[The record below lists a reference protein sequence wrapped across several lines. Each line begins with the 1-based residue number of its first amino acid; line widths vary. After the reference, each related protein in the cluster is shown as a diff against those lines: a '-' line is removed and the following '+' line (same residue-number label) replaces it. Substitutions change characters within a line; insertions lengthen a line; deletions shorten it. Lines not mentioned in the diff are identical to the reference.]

1 MAVRESADATL
12 LRWQTLNVIQEHYA
26 QFDPF
31 LEDVMD
37 LLGFRT
43 SPVQKDIGSFLCY
56 GPDNIMVQAQRGQAK
71 TTITAAFA
79 VWTLIHSPSARVL
92 ILSAGGTQATEISTL
107 IVRILMTM
115 EELECLRPDPSNG
128 DRTSVE
134 AFDVHYTLKGI
145 DKSPSVAC
153 IGITGNMQGKR
164 ADLLIADD
172 IESTKNS
179 KTALMREQLMDLT
192 RDFTSICTNGRIV
205 YLGTPQSM
213 ESVYNTLP
221 ARGFTVRIWP
231 GRFPNPEQLEN
242 YGDHLAPYIRSRLI
256 KDPSLAF
263 GGGMLGDQGQ
273 PVDPTYIGE
282 DTLQLKE
289 LDQGPSYFQL
299 QHMLNTKLADAA
311 RYPLK
316 VEQIVMMPLGG
327 EYYPLEVARGFGGSS
342 LLDIAIH
349 NAAYKIN
356 SPAKLS
362 EDVGKLQ
369 GKVMYVDPA
378 GGGKNGDETAYA
390 VTGFLNGNIYVLA
403 LGGVPGGYNIE
414 QMTTLAAIAER
425 WQVNKIIVEK
435 NMGYGAF
442 TEVWLPILRQKYECA
457 VEDDF
462 VTGQKETRIIE
473 TLEPV
478 IARGSLILNQSVVD
492 EDRETLL
499 RYPPAQRQLYSFFHQ
514 LSKITR
520 EKGCLTHDDRV
531 DALEGAV
538 RYWQKVIA
546 IDQSE
551 AIKRAREKE
560 WNEQMRDPMMKDR
573 WSNTTPGRGG
583 SVFNKYLRSNT
594 DARSYPAFPGYGKPR
609 LSPSSGRR

>member
-1 MAVRESADATL
+1 MPARESADGAL
-12 LRWQTLNVIQEHYA
+12 LRWQTLGVIQEHYA

-31 LEDVMD
+31 LEDVME
-37 LLGFRT
+37 LLGFTT

-79 VWTLIHSPSARVL
+79 VWTLIHNPSARVL
-92 ILSAGGTQATEISTL
+92 ILSAGGTQANEISTL
-107 IVRILMTM
+107 IVRILMM
-115 EELECLRPDPSNG
+115 MPELECLRPDPSNG

-172 IESTKNS
+172 IESQKNS
-179 KTALMREQLMDLT
+179 KTATMREQLMELT
-192 RDFTSICTNGRIV
+192 RDFTSICTNGRII

-242 YGDHLAPYIRSRLI
+242 YGDHLAPYIRKRLLA
-256 KDPSLAF
+256 DPGLAF

-316 VEQIVMMPLGG
+316 VEQIIMMALGG
-327 EYYPLEVARGFGGSS
+327 DFYPLEVARGFGGGS
-342 LLDIAIH
+342 LQDIAIF
-349 NAAYKIN
+349 NSAYKIN
-356 SPAKLS
+356 TPAKIS
-362 EDVGKLQ
+362 EDVGRLQ
-369 GKVMYVDPA
+369 GTVMYVDPA
-378 GGGKNGDETAYA
+378 GGGKNGDETGYA
-390 VTGFLNGNIYVLA
+390 VTGFLNGNVYVLSV
-403 LGGVPGGYNIE
+403 GGVPGGYNIE
-414 QMTTLAAIAER
+414 QMTTLAHIAER
-425 WQVNKIIVEK
+425 WKVNKVVVEK
-435 NMGYGAF
+435 NMGFGAF
-442 TEVWLPILRQKYECA
+442 TEVWLPILRQIYEVA

-478 IARGSLILNQSVVD
+478 IARGSLIFNQSVID

-499 RYPPAQRQLYSFFHQ
+499 CHPVVQRQLYSLFHQ

-520 EKGCLTHDDRV
+520 DKGCLNHDDRV

-538 RYWQKVIA
+538 RYWLKVLA

-551 AIKRAREKE
+551 AIKKARERE
-560 WNEQMRDPMMKDR
+560 FNEAMRDPMMKDR
-573 WSNTTPGRGG
+573 WSNTAPSRGG
-583 SVFNKYLRSNT
+583 SVFTKYTLRSNT
-594 DARSYPAFPGYGKPR
+594 NARSYPAFPGYRK
-609 LSPSSGRR
+609 

>member
-1 MAVRESADATL
+1 MAVRESGDAAL
-12 LRWQTLNVIQEHYA
+12 LRWQSLGVLQEHYSE
-26 QFDPF
+26 FDPF
-31 LEDVMD
+31 LQDVME
-37 LLGFRT
+37 LLGFDT
-43 SPVQKDIGSFLCY
+43 SPVQRDIGSFLCY
-56 GPDNIMVQAQRGQAK
+56 GPDNLMIQAQRGQAK

-79 VWTLIHSPSARVL
+79 VWTLIQNPSARVL
-92 ILSAGGTQATEISTL
+92 ILSAGGTQANEISTL

-172 IESTKNS
+172 IESAKNS
-179 KTALMREQLMDLT
+179 RTALMREQLMDLT

-205 YLGTPQSM
+205 YLGTPQSQ

-221 ARGFTVRIWP
+221 ARGFTIRIWP

-242 YGDHLAPYIRSRLI
+242 YGEHLAPYVRQRLE
-256 KDPSLAF
+256 KDPGLAF
-263 GGGMLGDQGQ
+263 GGGMLGDQGK
-273 PVDPTYIGE
+273 PIDPSYIGE

-316 VEQIVMMPLGG
+316 VDQLVMMDVGG
-327 EYYPLEVARGFGGSS
+327 EYYPLTVARGFGGGS
-342 LLDIAIH
+342 LVDINIH
-349 NAAYKIN
+349 TTSYKIN
-356 SPAKLS
+356 TPAKLS
-362 EDVGKLQ
+362 EDVAKLQ
-369 GKVMYVDPA
+369 GRVMYVDPA
-378 GGGKNGDETAYA
+378 GGGKNGDETGYA
-390 VTGFLNGNIYVLA
+390 VTGFLNGNIYLLDA
-403 LGGVPGGYNIE
+403 GGVPGGYNNA
-414 QMTTLAAIAER
+414 QMTELADIAKR
-425 WQVNKIIVEK
+425 WEVNKVIVEK

-442 TEVWLPILRQKYECA
+442 TEVWLPILREKHQCA

-462 VTGQKETRIIE
+462 VTGQKELRIIE

-478 IARGSLILNQSVVD
+478 IARGSLIVNKSVVD
-492 EDRETLL
+492 SDRDSLV
-499 RYPPAQRQLYSFFHQ
+499 RYPAAKRTLYSLFHQ
-514 LSKITR
+514 LSRVTR
-520 EKGCLTHDDRV
+520 DKGCLNHDDRL

-538 RYWQKVIA
+538 RHWVTVLA
-546 IDQSE
+546 IDQSD
-551 AIKRAREKE
+551 AIKKARERE
-560 WNEQMRDPMMKDR
+560 FNEAMRDPMMKDR
-573 WSNTTPGRGG
+573 WSTSAPGRGG
-583 SVFNKYLRSNT
+583 SVFNKYLRSNSN
-594 DARSYPAFPGYGKPR
+594 ARSNPAFPGYGR
-609 LSPSSGRR
+609 